1 MQGLQQRSCRR
12 ESRLQRESRRTK
24 AAEAG
29 SPARTGKLYLRR
41 DLAAMP
47 HLIFQ
52 TRFPSTEQVSTAALL
67 YQAPSRDANPNTR
80 PPATPLAPAPVRPPL
95 LSAPVLPQPFSCNLG
110 QMAEISFFGSIERE
124 TMEALQHATCATLKE
139 AAQKQQQA
147 SPAGE
152 WRPSPHSGHA
162 VHYVMN
168 IPGDW
173 TWRHTLQNI
182 LRVAW
187 MDVFQRASWSL
198 VSMWNANAS
207 ASRASLKVATPPP
220 PDHLPAHLAGT
231 DTPSSGRQADT
242 QNTDGAQ
249 RAATTAAVASVANGF
264 RAAAGSTAL
273 DTNSKDGT
281 RAGDSSAVAEFRG
294 ECTNFLLFKS
304 VSGTAEAGGVRAR
317 MSKQTSTPSLD
328 ASLLFGGTGGVQS
341 AAAAQQ
347 LVLASLPWLGVQQST
362 VDAGAGVAR
371 TTCNGGG
378 APSGA
383 TRGRTPTDFTKGHA
397 TTGLESSL
405 LSAATR
411 EMNDIRS
418 VRDVV
423 PKGRLESNGAMT
435 SRRSGKEGQSM
446 PTTEETTGRGVVGN
460 KRKSDGGARVGCPG
474 SKKRKDVHGAH
485 DSANT
490 TEGANGAED
499 EEIEAD
505 DAVEA

>member
-1 MQGLQQRSCRR
+1 
-12 ESRLQRESRRTK
+12 
-24 AAEAG
+24 
-29 SPARTGKLYLRR
+29 
-41 DLAAMP
+41 MP

-67 YQAPSRDANPNTR
+67 HQAPSRDANENTR
-80 PPATPLAPAPVRPPL
+80 PAATPLAPAPVRTPL
-95 LSAPVLPQPFSCNLG
+95 LFAPVLPKPFSCDLG

-124 TMEALQHATCATLKE
+124 TMEALQHTTCATLQE
-139 AAQKQQQA
+139 AAQKQKQA
-147 SPAGE
+147 STAGE
-152 WRPSPHSGHA
+152 WRQSPHSGHA

-168 IPGDW
+168 LPGDW
-173 TWRHTLQNI
+173 AWRHTLQNI

-207 ASRASLKVATPPP
+207 ASRASLKVATPAP
-220 PDHLPAHLAGT
+220 PDHLPAHLADT
-231 DTPSSGRQADT
+231 DTPSSGRQAD

-264 RAAAGSTAL
+264 RAAAGSTSL
-273 DTNSKDGT
+273 GTHSKDGT

-304 VSGTAEAGGVRAR
+304 VSGSAEAGGVRAR
-317 MSKQTSTPSLD
+317 MSEQASTPALD
-328 ASLLFGGTGGVQS
+328 ASLLFGGTGSVQS

-347 LVLASLPWLGVQQST
+347 LVLASLPWLGVQST
-362 VDAGAGVAR
+362 VDASAGVATTTTTTT

-378 APSGA
+378 APSCA
-383 TRGRTPTDFTKGHA
+383 TRGRTPTDFTTGHA
-397 TTGLESSL
+397 ASGLGSSL

-411 EMNDIRS
+411 VLNDVRS
-418 VRDVV
+418 VRDVL
-423 PKGRLESNGAMT
+423 PEGRGESNGAAT

-460 KRKSDGGARVGCPG
+460 KRRSDGDAWVGCSG
-474 SKKRKDVHGAH
+474 SKKRKDIHDAH

-490 TEGANGAED
+490 PEDAKGAED
-499 EEIEAD
+499 KEIEAD
-505 DAVEA
+505 HDKEA